1 MHDCKGWAEVTL
13 KVRLKVSAQF
23 NSNYRSG
30 LEVLE
35 QEAEDEV
42 ISLIPVEFEAE
53 ILDVTIRDYKLLDAE
68 REVEND

>member
-35 QEAEDEV
+35 DEAEGELL
-42 ISLIPVEFEAE
+42 SLLPTD
-53 ILDVTIRDYKLLDAE
+53 LDVEVVDIEIKNYQLLDAE